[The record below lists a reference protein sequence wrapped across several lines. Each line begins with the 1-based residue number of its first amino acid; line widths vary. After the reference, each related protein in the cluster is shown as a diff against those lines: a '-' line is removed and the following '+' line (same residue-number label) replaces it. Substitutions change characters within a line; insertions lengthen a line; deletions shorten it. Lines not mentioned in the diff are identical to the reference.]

1 MDENRGDVSTEDEGE
16 KVGSA
21 ICPDCSTSTGHEV
34 LRRTR
39 RGEGDDVL
47 SRCVECGRVHTIEIR
62 PPRAVTVRA
71 TLSDG
76 RDSEQGSIEVD
87 EDEVISV
94 GDFFEHAD
102 ALWEV
107 TRIDGD
113 ASQPQDTLGASEIR
127 AMWAVRRDRAVVRM
141 TLTDG
146 ESSTPSSIEC
156 EPDRVFSCGEVLEVE
171 GRKWRIRALHTGRGR
186 TLRGSRAARELRRVY
201 LHPVGYGN

>member
-1 MDENRGDVSTEDEGE
+1 M
-16 KVGSA
+16 
-21 ICPDCSTSTGHEV
+21 
-34 LRRTR
+34 
-39 RGEGDDVL
+39 
-47 SRCVECGRVHTIEIR
+47 
-62 PPRAVTVRA
+62 A

-76 RDSEQGSIEVD
+76 SDSEAGNIEVD

-94 GDFFEHAD
+94 GDVFEHAD

-113 ASQPQDTLGASEIR
+113 ASQPRDTLGASEIR

-146 ESSTPSSIEC
+146 ESSSPSSIEC

-171 GRKWRIRALHTGRGR
+171 GRKWRIRALHTGKGR
-186 TLRGSRAARELRRVY
+186 TLRGSRTAGELRRMY
-201 LHPVGYGN
+201 LHPVGSSG